1 MRIRWEN
8 ITPLVLIA
16 ILIALLIE
24 LPPVLRVLSEDFGTL
39 RRGGGDPVVGI
50 IALGLV
56 CVTILGI
63 FVVLSRRR

>member
-8 ITPLVLIA
+8 ITPLVLIV
-16 ILIALLIE
+16 ILIVLLIE
-24 LPPVLRVLSEDFGTL
+24 LPPVLLVLSEDFG
-39 RRGGGDPVVGI
+39 VGI
-50 IALGLV
+50 MALGLV